1 MAILLLD
8 NLFLEAYP
16 MKKHLL
22 ISIASILTLV
32 PLSGANPVI
41 ERGEIIHT
49 ASVDKLVKE
58 GQPAPNISLSTI
70 TGEHIR
76 LSDYRGEKIIV
87 NFWASWCPPCQE
99 EMQAFEDY
107 FNANRQNTR
116 LLSVNMTNAEKNI
129 GDVQAFL
136 EKNELTFPV
145 LLDTQGKTGEA
156 YQILT
161 LPTSIFIDS
170 SGIIRKKWIGPLDEK
185 TIHTFF
191 TNMK

>member
-1 MAILLLD
+1 
-8 NLFLEAYP
+8 

-41 ERGEIIHT
+41 ERGEIIT
-49 ASVDKLVKE
+49 ASMDNLVKE

-87 NFWASWCPPCQE
+87 NFWASWCPPCRE
-99 EMQAFEDY
+99 EMQAFENY

-136 EKNELTFPV
+136 KRNELTFPV

-170 SGIIRKKWIGPLDEK
+170 SGIIRKKWIGPLDEE